1 MSLPTEIEPRQNVY
15 QRLLDALRLKTPL
28 PPPEWDLVKL
38 DEEILRATREYN
50 PDSTAR
56 FVDAMTTAIYY
67 LTDFSS
73 RMPAWI
79 DVSVNNDRVVA
90 MCQELA
96 AEIEGI
102 TFRPDKI
109 IHERGKLKSW
119 LKAIL
124 AVQTCLIYREETE
137 RVIARDKAA
146 KLAGEAKP
154 NSSLSNAAEPSKQ
167 MRQTGIAAV
176 IWKKAQT
183 AVARDKPTISKT
195 VQKTSEQPS
204 LF

>member
-38 DEEILRATREYN
+38 DEEILRATKEYN
-50 PDSTAR
+50 PNSTAR
-56 FVDAMTTAIYY
+56 FVDAATTAIYY
-67 LTDFSS
+67 LTDFSN

-79 DVSVNNDRVVA
+79 DVSTDNGRVVA

-96 AEIEGI
+96 AEIERI
-102 TFRPDKI
+102 TFRPDEVI
-109 IHERGKLKSW
+109 AERGKLKSW
-119 LKAIL
+119 LKATL

-146 KLAGEAKP
+146 RLAGEAKP
-154 NSSLSNAAEPSKQ
+154 NNSLSSTDESSKQ
-167 MRQTGIAAV
+167 TRQVGIAAA
-176 IWKKAQT
+176 IWQKAQT
-183 AVARDKPTISKT
+183 AVARDKPTTSKT
-195 VQKTSEQPS
+195 VQKTSEQPN